1 MFLPF
6 VTFPS
11 DEHLRRVWRYQQ
23 INQNTYIKEEQTKQW
38 PKEKVQKD
46 KQWSTKHTH
55 KTKDW
60 VTQTPLKT
68 RGELRCPGRVQSN
81 WDKNRGGGELRCPGR
96 VQPNWEKFDD
106 TKWVIKIRCIKS
118 YPSIHRPITTYC
130 ESHHLTVCLHSTAL
144 YCCIH

>member
-1 MFLPF
+1 MFLHF

-11 DEHLRRVWRYQQ
+11 DEHLRRAWRYQQ
-23 INQNTYIKEEQTKQW
+23 VNQNTYIKEEQTKQW
-38 PKEKVQKD
+38 PKEKVQKG

-68 RGELRCPGRVQSN
+68 GGELRCPGRVQSN
-81 WDKNRGGGELRCPGR
+81 WER
-96 VQPNWEKFDD
+96 FDD
-106 TKWVIKIRCIKS
+106 TKWVIKIPCFKS

-130 ESHHLTVCLHSTAL
+130 KSHHLTVRLHSTAL
-144 YCCIH
+144 YCYIH